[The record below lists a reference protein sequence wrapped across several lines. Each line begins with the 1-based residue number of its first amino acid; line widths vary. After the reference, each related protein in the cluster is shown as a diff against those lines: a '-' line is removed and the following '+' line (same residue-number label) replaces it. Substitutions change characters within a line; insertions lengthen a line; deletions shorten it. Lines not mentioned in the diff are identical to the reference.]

1 MRKLIVILII
11 LSLVAKVFLL
21 GKGYLSSPDEFRHIY
36 SQNAI
41 EYLRK
46 GEVKQAAKQLFDVQ
60 GRPGLTLV
68 GMVPAAFQNVIANAL
83 KVGYNGIEA
92 AWVIYIFNF
101 VIFLTILF
109 LIFRIALLFSIPD
122 KIALL
127 VVLLYSVSINGYI
140 YLRHVFPYDFSLMLL
155 LFALWYLLMNKLTL
169 SYLRSF
175 IFGILISGAFIIY
188 PGYFPLALAF
198 TLFYILIIYSKDNLS
213 KLIRHS
219 LVSGLGGVLLIIGLE
234 LLAQFCGTSYLLDA
248 KQLSTTITQ
257 GSFEESFSFILK
269 YLWQA
274 EFPLGIVYLFSLVAG
289 SVFLVKRVKKDK
301 NEHLIYLFLSLFIG
315 FVIYASLGQFFH
327 KMVFY
332 GRLVHQ
338 FYPFMAILFG
348 YVLYKLI
355 EISSWPKGKVSL
367 FAGITIVLLSLPNH
381 LAFARVYYPRE
392 ILSNIKKYETTHKM
406 VSYCERQAHLDNSQR
421 IKSVE
426 NSDVKHILHLVNF
439 CYPTGPDIPG
449 DFKKFNPSDS
459 TKLLFTFSHFI
470 NLPSYQFEGGNI
482 RQREEYQ
489 INPLFIRA
497 YKQEM
502 PQSFNLYK

>member
-1 MRKLIVILII
+1 
-11 LSLVAKVFLL
+11 
-21 GKGYLSSPDEFRHIY
+21 
-36 SQNAI
+36 
-41 EYLRK
+41 LRK

-175 IFGILISGAFIIY
+175 IFGILIAGAFIVY
-188 PGYFPLALAF
+188 PGCFPLALSLP
-198 TLFYILIIYSKDNLS
+198 LFYIFIIYTKNTLRHLII
-213 KLIRHS
+213 HS
-219 LVSGLGGVLLIIGLE
+219 FSSGLGGVFLLVIFE
-234 LLAQFCGTSYLLDA
+234 LLARYCGTSYLSDV
-248 KQLSTTITQ
+248 KQTSGMITQ

-289 SVFLVKRVKKDK
+289 SVFLVKRLKKDK
-301 NEHLIYLFLSLFIG
+301 NEHLIYLFLSTFIG

-338 FYPFMAILFG
+338 YYPFMAILFG
-348 YVLYKLI
+348 YILVMLI
-355 EISSWPKGKVSL
+355 EMSSWPIGKVSL

-381 LAFARVYYPRE
+381 LAFARVHYPRE
-392 ILSNIKKYETTHKM
+392 ILSNIKKYERTHKM
-406 VSYCERQAHLDNSQR
+406 VSYCERQTHLDNSQG
-421 IKSVE
+421 IKSAE
-426 NSDVKHILHLVNF
+426 NYEVKPILLLVNF

-459 TKLLFTFSHFI
+459 TKLLFAFSHFI
-470 NLPSYQFEGGNI
+470 NLPAYQYEGGNI